1 MTSDLAASIL
11 ARLRNVAR
19 QRGEDPQLVLVRY
32 VNERL
37 LYRLSSSSSAEDFVL
52 KGATL
57 FLVWKG
63 RSHRVTR
70 DLDLLGRGPADEG
83 RMVRIFREVCAVA
96 CDDDAV
102 SFDPA
107 TVQAAAIREG
117 AAYAGVRVRLRG
129 RLGRADVPV
138 QIDIGFGDAV
148 TPGPVAVELPPVLD
162 LPAARLRAYPR
173 ETVIAEKVHAMVV
186 LGRDNSRMKDFHDVW
201 LLLRE
206 VEDDALL
213 GRAIAATFARR
224 ATPLPEAVPDA
235 WSDAFAADA
244 TKRSQWE
251 TFLERA
257 RVDQRPSLDEV
268 VRVLRDRLD
277 VVLGLIHR

>member
-1 MTSDLAASIL
+1 VSAS
-11 ARLRNVAR
+11 A
-19 QRGEDPQLVLVRY
+19 G
-32 VNERL
+32 
-37 LYRLSSSSSAEDFVL
+37 DFVL

-57 FLVWKG
+57 FLVWNG

-83 RMVRIFREVCAVA
+83 RMVRIFREVCAVS

-102 SFDPA
+102 SFEPA
-107 TVQAAAIREG
+107 TVQTAAIREG
-117 AAYAGVRVRLRG
+117 ASYAGIRVRLRG

-138 QIDIGFGDAV
+138 RIDVGFGDAV
-148 TPGPVAVELPPVLD
+148 TPGPVSVELPPVLD

-173 ETVIAEKVHAMVV
+173 ETVIAEKVHAMV
-186 LGRDNSRMKDFHDVW
+186 LLW

-206 VEDDALL
+206 VDDDALL

-224 ATPLPEAVPDA
+224 GTLLPESVPDT

-244 TKRSQWE
+244 TKRSQWD

-257 RVDQRPSLDEV
+257 RVEQRPSLDEV
-268 VRVLRDRLD
+268 IRVLRDRLD
-277 VVLGLIHR
+277 VVLGLVHC